1 MHNCVLNICIVH
13 YFIAHSVQLSK
24 LIFHKSSLIL
34 IAFFTTFLSPV
45 VCFCLGEHDLSLW
58 QPVRQ
63 IVLAYHQIHSHICAS
78 RKQTFAERNKSFSM
92 GVIDTTRL
100 QQHNY
105 TLISTNQIC
114 FLALILSILIS
125 SIFLDLSLGPLGL
138 KNYPRCKRG

>member
-1 MHNCVLNICIVH
+1 MYSTL
-13 YFIAHSVQLSK
+13 FHSTFSPIKQTDFQSLLLS
-24 LIFHKSSLIL
+24 LLLSSPLS
-34 IAFFTTFLSPV
+34 FLPL
-45 VCFCLGEHDLSLW
+45 CFCLGEHDLSLW

-105 TLISTNQIC
+105 TPISTNQIC

-125 SIFLDLSLGPLGL
+125 SIFLDHSLGPLGL